1 MRKCK
6 LEFLIFFYFSDF
18 ETNNKKKILVW
29 SRWKVNKTTT
39 DKWWW
44 QSVVHGC
51 HSKYLSNTHWQGQ
64 VFPLPSL
71 YFFPA
76 PPFPTALSIT
86 SRSQISHIRC
96 HTDIYRNPRGLKQ
109 LWGSRLSALV
119 LSIRSTETQMPEEI
133 LHGGEENN
141 THIHNKNRWIKNFL

>member
-1 MRKCK
+1 MRRCK
-6 LEFLIFFYFSDF
+6 LEFLIFFNLAIL
-18 ETNNKKKILVW
+18 EQQQKKKSW
-29 SRWKVNKTTT
+29 SGQDGKSTEQLLINGGDSQLFMGVIPNI
-39 DKWWW
+39 
-44 QSVVHGC
+44 S
-51 HSKYLSNTHWQGQ
+51 HWQGQ

-109 LWGSRLSALV
+109 LWGSRLSAL
-119 LSIRSTETQMPEEI
+119 SIRSTETRMAEQ
-133 LHGGEENN
+133 
-141 THIHNKNRWIKNFL
+141 

>member
-1 MRKCK
+1 MRRCK
-6 LEFLIFFYFSDF
+6 LEFLIFF
-18 ETNNKKKILVW
+18 NLAILKQQKKKKSW
-29 SRWKVNKTTT
+29 SGQDGKSTELLINGGDSQLFMGVIPNI
-39 DKWWW
+39 
-44 QSVVHGC
+44 S
-51 HSKYLSNTHWQGQ
+51 HWQGQ

-109 LWGSRLSALV
+109 LWGSRLSAL
-119 LSIRSTETQMPEEI
+119 SIRSTETRMAEQ
-133 LHGGEENN
+133 
-141 THIHNKNRWIKNFL
+141 